1 MSNFKGH
8 SPHEIIH
15 QILLKIKEFIDKDL
29 SYMKYVRQLEVL
41 SNLRNLQ
48 EETIKQIETMPFT
61 YNLESD
67 IRYKQ
72 GIEKGIE
79 RGIEKG
85 IERGIEKGIERG
97 IEKGIE
103 RGIEKGIESKSLE
116 IANKM
121 ILSGIFSTEQIV
133 DFSGLSLEKVK
144 GLMKKKKKS

>member
-1 MSNFKGH
+1 
-8 SPHEIIH
+8 
-15 QILLKIKEFIDKDL
+15 
-29 SYMKYVRQLEVL
+29 MKYVRQLEVL

-72 GIEKGIE
+72 
-79 RGIEKG
+79 
-85 IERGIEKGIERG
+85 GIEKGIERG